1 MSAVEPWLRGP
12 VPGVNPYLTPIVH
25 GLTQAL
31 EEVERA
37 AAGLVVEQVWTRPGG
52 AASVGYHLRHLA
64 GSTSRLIAYAQ
75 GRKLTADELAA
86 IRIEG
91 EPGEPPATASALLA
105 LVRESINAAI
115 EVVRNTPQDKLLE
128 PRSVGRAALPSNVLG
143 LLAHASEH
151 AQRHAGQVVTTAK
164 IVTGR

>member
-91 EPGEPPATASALLA
+91 EPGEPAATPEQLLA
-105 LVRESINAAI
+105 QMRESINAAI
-115 EVVRNTPQDKLLE
+115 EVVKRTPQESLLDA
-128 PRSVGRAALPSNVLG
+128 RSV
-143 LLAHASEH
+143 
-151 AQRHAGQVVTTAK
+151 
-164 IVTGR
+164 

>member
-12 VPGVNPYLTPIVH
+12 VPGVNPYLMPMVH
-25 GLTQAL
+25 GFTQAL

-37 AAGLVVEQVWTRPGG
+37 VAGLSVEQVWTRPGG

-75 GRKLTADELAA
+75 GRKLTADELAS
-86 IRIEG
+86 IRTEA
-91 EPGEPPATASALLA
+91 EPGDPAATPEQLLA
-105 LVRESINAAI
+105 QMRESINAAI
-115 EVVRNTPQDKLLE
+115 EVVKRTPQESLLDA
-128 PRSVGRAALPSNVLG
+128 RSVGRAALPSNVLG

-164 IVTGR
+164 IVVGS